1 MNDIYSY
8 VYRAFILSSV
18 VAFIIGFFSNSKVE
32 VGSYIAGYTVLSF
45 GIIMLLL
52 ILLSNLKEISQTQTT
67 TQQIMSGVIATGPF
81 VLMLCVIAFVLYM
94 LITYKDKIIEQ
105 RVAPGYNSFTN
116 IIIFLLLIQTYLVYS
131 NVNTDKFHK
140 THKLPGI
147 ISGLMYLLSTI
158 ICISSIILYII
169 LKYYSTDGFQN
180 LT

>member
-52 ILLSNLKEISQTQTT
+52 ILLKNISKSEQTQSTK
-67 TQQIMSGVIATGPF
+67 QQIISGAIITGPF

-105 RVAPGYNSFTN
+105 HVAPGYNSFTN

-131 NVNTDKFHK
+131 NINTEKFQT

-147 ISGLMYLLSTI
+147 ISGSMYLLSTLI
-158 ICISSIILYII
+158 SISSIILYII

-180 LT
+180 LH